1 MGWITAEKNPGKTGK
16 QWCDRCDARVA
27 ARDTELWLWQWL
39 CIGKKTSEPAS
50 NYFFTN
56 FYCKYP
62 NDHPTLRKTNKINF
76 NTANGANIY
85 NNLPTEIRES
95 RTNHSKINF
104 KLVELLENPDFLCS
118 LPSLSTDF
126 IVVFSME
133 KVNFR
138 VQHFSCFNVLRR
150 QFVFVFRFCC
160 LNKR

>member
-1 MGWITAEKNPGKTGK
+1 MTMTMTMHWKKNI
-16 QWCDRCDARVA
+16 R
-27 ARDTELWLWQWL
+27 
-39 CIGKKTSEPAS
+39 TSFQL
-50 NYFFTN
+50 FF
-56 FYCKYP
+56 YKLLLQIP
-62 NDHPTLRKTNKINF
+62 KRSPTLRKTNKINF
-76 NTANGANIY
+76 STVNGANIY

-104 KLVELLENPDFLCS
+104 KLIELLGNPDFLCS